1 MAPRPR
7 SSRVIVAVLA
17 TLTLLL
23 GATPAIAGQER
34 RGRFRPGAPGI
45 GDAYYPLAA
54 TAGLTSRTTT

>member
-34 RGRFRPGAPGI
+34 HGRFRPGAPGV
-45 GDAYYPLAA
+45 GDA
-54 TAGLTSRTTT
+54 